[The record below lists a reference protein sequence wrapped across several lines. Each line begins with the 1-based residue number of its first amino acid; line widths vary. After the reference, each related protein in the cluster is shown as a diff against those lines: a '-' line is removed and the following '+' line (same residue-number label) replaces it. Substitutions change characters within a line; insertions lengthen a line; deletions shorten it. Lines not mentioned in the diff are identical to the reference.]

1 MRPDGVCP
9 TSAPDVDRAGILGVA
24 SEMPIRSASGAGR
37 VAHAGVDVTTGNR
50 PKMLMV
56 VRNPTP
62 RMNEQYGADEA
73 KLSEI
78 AADVA
83 ETWS

>member
-37 VAHAGVDVTTGNR
+37 VAHAGVDVTTGKR
-50 PKMLMV
+50 PKMLMAV
-56 VRNPTP
+56 GNPTP